1 MGGGTKNVIVGI
13 VEERERGKQRE
24 TKRDRDIKRETDL
37 LSLAAGLRSSTMITM
52 L

>member
-1 MGGGTKNVIVGI
+1 MGMYMYMGI

-24 TKRDRDIKRETDL
+24 TKRDRDIKREIDQ
-37 LSLAAGLRSSTMITM
+37 LSLTAGLRSSTMITM